1 MIIKEIVFL
10 VVMVMT
16 GTNNSPLF
24 YYHEIPTM
32 QQCFAIVENGQIH
45 IPDAGDAEATVTMYC
60 APTKVGYWHY
70 AVKPVP
76 VTLPV
81 RIASPPATKAPT
93 IRNTTN
99 PNEETP

>member
-70 AVKPVP
+70 KEYDKSNRLSPSLVPPKSPRLLPPPV
-76 VTLPV
+76 LWQ
-81 RIASPPATKAPT
+81 
-93 IRNTTN
+93 
-99 PNEETP
+99 